1 MENKLKDKTMER
13 WNKLKDN
20 IPSDSD
26 IFCRDLQKKINEPA
40 AIYFREE
47 NWICAEMFAD
57 ISISKGEIVRRFIDT
72 FLLEWDNR
80 FSRYKTAMGLEMKQN
95 LRSWKSSSVTKNRSN
110 KFSVSKFLQANPI
123 ILSSWLATE
132 QVKNSE

>member
-57 ISISKGEIVRRFIDT
+57 ISINRESLKIFIEIWTPYFYEKY
-72 FLLEWDNR
+72 F
-80 FSRYKTAMGLEMKQN
+80 YK
-95 LRSWKSSSVTKNRSN
+95 
-110 KFSVSKFLQANPI
+110 
-123 ILSSWLATE
+123 
-132 QVKNSE
+132 